1 MRFTSLDLLRYG
13 KFSGRHLEFRAD
25 AGLHIVY
32 GPNEAGKSSALS
44 AISDLLFGFPDR
56 DFRYGF
62 GHDNRDLRV
71 GAELV
76 ARNGTEIRFRRRK
89 ARKNA
94 LVAAT
99 DAEEPLPDDALSP
112 YLGTLGRDVFER
124 AFGLDTDALRK
135 GADIMLHSS
144 GEIGSLLFSA
154 ASGMMGMRDLRQ
166 KLDQQAD
173 GIFAERKSQNRLF
186 YQVLDRYEAARKAER
201 EHTLR
206 ADVWKKL
213 SDARAEL
220 DAKMAAL
227 ASERKETG
235 HAIERLS
242 RLKRWKPLID
252 DIDAETRALEAFADL
267 GGMEDDAADR
277 LRQLLERQE
286 RLKEAIA
293 RLEAEAR
300 ERAAKLEGLEV
311 DDGMLAASGRIQ
323 ELYRELGNYNG
334 LRKDLPAVDRE
345 LAQHEAKLSQLSRQL
360 GLAGLEELEAKIPDE
375 ISLTELRRLA
385 EQGRE
390 LQRRRMEANEAVTAE
405 RETLER
411 LTEDRATH
419 LIDPKPW
426 RDQLATLA
434 PDIEDVAKR
443 EQMAVQVARLAEDL
457 RAMLGRMR
465 PSVDALDRL
474 AAAPL
479 PDPAEIAA
487 FGERLAAARNLVK
500 EALRE
505 RDRIAASLAE
515 LDDEMQR
522 LGAGTT
528 MVTQSDICA
537 AREKR
542 DADLRLLAEASNSQ
556 MPAEPAAVNRLADRI
571 ADADRLSDA
580 ALADAERLSRH
591 AALAQR
597 RERLTGDLQKA
608 EATVAKSEAALS
620 AEKDAYE
627 ALFRDCEVAPLD
639 PEAMLAW
646 RRSLDLAFER
656 QREIDALKD
665 RCAVV
670 DRLEEKLLPAMKAI
684 AAGTGLAAVEA
695 LPAVALGRAL
705 QRHLGELADR
715 WQESRTLEG
724 EKSAAR
730 RRLEM
735 LEAQKAALET
745 EERQWRAPFAAA
757 VARLGYPDGIS
768 AEAILAGLDLWA
780 RVPDALVQRQSYM
793 RRVAGINRDI
803 GTFEK
808 AVLALVSEIAPD
820 LAATNAAAAVE
831 TLTERA
837 ATARSRNE
845 ARLTLTRSL
854 EEGRQKLEDLRRK
867 DDLTAA
873 DLQAMTIAGQGE
885 GDGRALL
892 RRLDE
897 RETRRLRLAEA
908 RERFHQQSEGVDEAE
923 ARAALDGFDP
933 VDAGLSLERLT
944 AESEAQY
951 RTFGELNAALAD
963 NRAAREAAETGESAE
978 MAAFEKRAAEEDARE
993 LARRWAVIRLASDIL
1008 QSSLDSYRQSQAD
1021 PMILR
1026 AGERFSSLTDGAFV
1040 RLLQDYDDKDEL
1052 QLLAER
1058 ANGEKVPL
1066 SGLSEGTGDQLYLAL
1081 RLAFLEDYCSRNEPV
1096 PLIADDIFQTFDDER
1111 TAAGLKTLALGAGTF
1126 QTVLFT
1132 HQQSVVDIAGD
1143 VLGKAV
1149 DVIRL

>member
-1 MRFTSLDLLRYG
+1 MRFKSLDLLRYG
-13 KFSGRHLEFRAD
+13 KFSGRHLDFRAD
-25 AGLHIVY
+25 AGLHVVY

-76 ARNGTEIRFRRRK
+76 ARNGAEIQFRRRK

-94 LVAAT
+94 LVAAS
-99 DAEEPLPDDALSP
+99 DAEEPLSDDALSP

-186 YQVLDRYEAARKAER
+186 YQALDRYEAARKAER
-201 EHTLR
+201 DHTLR
-206 ADVWKKL
+206 SDVWKKL
-213 SDARAEL
+213 SEARAEL

-242 RLKRWKPLID
+242 RLKRWKPLTD
-252 DIDAETRALEAFADL
+252 DIDAEARALEAFADL
-267 GGMEDDAADR
+267 DGIEDGAAER

-286 RLKEAIA
+286 RLKQEIA
-293 RLEAEAR
+293 RLETDGRSLAGR
-300 ERAAKLEGLEV
+300 LEGITV
-311 DDGMLAASGRIQ
+311 DDAMLAASGRIQ

-345 LAQHEAKLSQLSRQL
+345 LAQHEAGLTQLARRL

-375 ISLTELRRLA
+375 MALTELRRLA
-385 EQGRE
+385 EQGRD
-390 LQRRRMEANEAVTAE
+390 LQRRRKDTDEALAAE
-405 RETLER
+405 RETLDR
-411 LTEDRATH
+411 LSADRAGH

-426 RDQLATLA
+426 RDQLATMAL
-434 PDIEDVAKR
+434 DIDEIAKR
-443 EQMAVQVARLAEDL
+443 DQLAVQVGRLSEDL
-457 RAMLGRMR
+457 RAMVGRMR
-465 PSVDALDRL
+465 PAVDALDRL
-474 AAAPL
+474 ATVPL
-479 PDPAEIAA
+479 PDPADISA
-487 FGERLAAARNLVK
+487 FGERLGAARDRLK
-500 EALRE
+500 EAVRN
-505 RDRIAASLAE
+505 RDGISAALAE
-515 LDDEMQR
+515 LDDEIKR
-522 LGAGTT
+522 LDAGKA
-528 MVTQSDICA
+528 MVTEADIRD
-537 AREKR
+537 ARQAR
-542 DADLRLLAEASNSQ
+542 DADLRLFVEASADRK
-556 MPAEPAAVNRLADRI
+556 PVEPATVNRLADRI
-571 ADADRLSDA
+571 TEADRLSDA

-597 RERLTGDLQKA
+597 RERLTVDQRKA
-608 EATVAKSEAALS
+608 DAGVAECEEALS
-620 AEKDAYE
+620 AERSAYE
-627 ALFRDCEVAPLD
+627 ALFEACDVTPLEPD
-639 PEAMLAW
+639 AMLVW
-646 RRSLDLAFER
+646 RRSLDAAFER
-656 QREIDALKD
+656 QWEIDALKD
-665 RCAVV
+665 RCAVI
-670 DRLEEKLLPAMKAI
+670 DRLEDRLLPALRSIATGAGLSSVDTLPAI
-684 AAGTGLAAVEA
+684 ALS
-695 LPAVALGRAL
+695 RAI

-724 EKSAAR
+724 EKTAAR

-735 LEAQKAALET
+735 LEAQKTALEA
-745 EERQWRAPFAAA
+745 EEKQWREPFAAA
-757 VARLGYPDGIS
+757 VARLGYPEGMS
-768 AEAILAGLDLWA
+768 ADAILAGLDLWA
-780 RVPDALVQRQSYM
+780 RVPDALVQRQSYT
-793 RRVAGINRDI
+793 RRVTGINRDI
-803 GTFEK
+803 AAFEK
-808 AVLALVSEIAPD
+808 SVAALVSDIAPD
-820 LAATNAAAAVE
+820 LKDMNAGAAVE

-845 ARLTLTRSL
+845 ARLALTKSL
-854 EEGRQKLEDLRRK
+854 EEARQTLQELHRADEEAAGDLE
-867 DDLTAA
+867 
-873 DLQAMTIAGQGE
+873 AMTAGRE
-885 GDGRALL
+885 GDGHSLF
-892 RRLDE
+892 RRLEE
-897 RETRRLRLAEA
+897 RETRRRRLAEA
-908 RERFHQQSEGVDEAE
+908 RDRFRQQSEGVEEAE

-978 MAAFEKRAAEEDARE
+978 MAAFEKRAAEEEARE

-1132 HQQSVVDIAGD
+1132 HQQSVVDIAAG

-1149 DVIRL
+1149 DVIHL